1 MVRGRRPTGVPIARD
16 KEGVRLIPG
25 VPLSGSSRFAL
36 PRAIAVTLSGFI
48 LWWFSIAL
56 LLVVGL
62 WILAHGLWN
71 FLRVPLC
78 IPPCSLW
85 LNLDP
90 RCLRPQGVPIARESL
105 ISAPN
110 NRSVIP
116 IRQFTTP
123 RHRERNVMER
133 GDLSAGLHRRYDWSS
148 AGCPPAGGSFLAMTL
163 ADCCLLVLFTATSS

>member
-116 IRQFTTP
+116 IRQWP
-123 RHRERNVMER
+123 DRVPSVH
-133 GDLSAGLHRRYDWSS
+133 H
-148 AGCPPAGGSFLAMTL
+148 
-163 ADCCLLVLFTATSS
+163 TSSSRAECNGAWRSVCWAAPSL